1 MMEVYAGALSN
12 ADNQIGRVLDA
23 VEESGQ
29 LDNTLVIFIMGDNG
43 ASAEGSLQ
51 GTTNEVATAGNGIK
65 ESLPF
70 LLSQIDNLGGPLTYN
85 HYPVGWAHAMDSPM
99 QWTKQVASHFGG
111 TRNGLV
117 ISWPARIKDKGGLRT
132 QFCHVID
139 IVPTIYEAA
148 GITPP
153 TMMDGVQQKPLEGV
167 SLVYT
172 FDNAKAPT
180 RHTTQYFELVG
191 NRAIYKDGWI
201 ASTTP
206 LRLPWVTVG
215 QEPNP
220 DDFKWELYDVSSDFS
235 QANDLA
241 AKNPEKLKELQAA
254 FDVEAKKYNVYP
266 LDSSFASRV
275 DPAIRPSLT
284 RGRNEFTY
292 YPGMVRIPEGSA
304 PDFKNKSWSVGA
316 EVTIPEKGASGVLA
330 TIGGR
335 FGGWVLLLQDSKPEF
350 VYAVSNQPE
359 HKFRVASHQPLSP
372 GNHVVR
378 VDFKYDGGGIGKGGT
393 GILLVDGKQVGQG
406 AIPQTLMV
414 RFSLDETFDVGED
427 TGTPVVEDYA
437 EKMPFAFSGTLKKL
451 IVVLEPQKLSDDER
465 KRLLEE
471 QAKASM
477 AVQ

>member
-1 MMEVYAGALSN
+1 MPGLSY

-29 LDNTLVIFIMGDNG
+29 LDNTLVIFVMGDNG

-51 GTTNEVATAGNGIK
+51 GTTDEVATAGNGIK

-148 GITPP
+148 RIAPP

-172 FDNAKAPT
+172 FDDAKAPT
-180 RHTTQYFELVG
+180 RHTAQYFELVG

-206 LRLPWVTVG
+206 MRLPWVTTVG

-220 DDFKWELYDVSSDFS
+220 DDFKWELYNVNEDFS

-241 AKNPEKLKELQAA
+241 ATNPEKLKELQAA

-316 EVTIPEKGASGVLA
+316 EVTVPQNGASGVLA

-350 VYAVSNQPE
+350 VYALSNQPE
-359 HKFRVASHQPLSP
+359 HKFRVASDQPLAP

-393 GILLVDGKQVGQG
+393 GVLLVDGKQVAQG
-406 AIPQTLMV
+406 TIPQTLMV
-414 RFSLDETFDVGED
+414 RFSLDETFDIGED

-437 EKMPFAFSGTLKKL
+437 DKMPFAFSGALKKL
-451 IVVLEPQKLSDDER
+451 IVVLEPQKLTDEER